1 LSAFVRLND
10 KRVLLEATVA
20 SLLIEFLLGL
30 GNLLLFEL
38 FRLLLSFN
46 SFLLFRLWL
55 LLRLVE
61 LTLDFTVRLLFVTVI
76 LRVVIM
82 IFFLAWHVLHYVSKL
97 LFFKFFLPDQFK
109 RLLLCWEK
117 GLGRFLV
124 NE

>member
-1 LSAFVRLND
+1 MSAFVRLND
-10 KRVLLEATVA
+10 KCVLLEATVA

-30 GNLLLFEL
+30 GNLLFLEL

-61 LTLDFTVRLLFVTVI
+61 LSLNFTVRLLFVTVI
-76 LRVVIM
+76 LRVVVM
-82 IFFLAWHVLHYVSKL
+82 IFFLTWHVLHYVSKL
-97 LFFKFFLPDQFK
+97 LLFKFFLPDQFK
-109 RLLLCWEK
+109 RMLLRWEK